1 MNLQANLGQMNYDAK
16 EIQDAAIEYNN
27 AVIELY
33 KIVDNL
39 TTSWQGAD
47 NVAFA
52 NTVNG
57 YKEEIVALG
66 KIVNNYALFLNQS
79 STSLNDLQG
88 DISSAAG
95 KL

>member
-16 EIQDAAIEYNN
+16 DIQDAAIEYNN
-27 AVIELY
+27 AVNELY

-39 TTSWQGAD
+39 TTSWQGTD

-52 NTVNG
+52 NKVNG
-57 YKEEIVALG
+57 YKEEIIALG
-66 KIVNNYALFLNQS
+66 KVVENYAIFLNRS
-79 STSLNDLQG
+79 SGSLNDLQT

>member
-27 AVIELY
+27 AVTELY

-39 TTSWQGAD
+39 TTSWQGTD

-52 NTVNG
+52 NKINS

-66 KIVNNYALFLNQS
+66 QVVNNYALFLNRS
-79 STSLNDLQG
+79 SGSLNDLQS

-95 KL
+95 RL

>member
-1 MNLQANLGQMNYDAK
+1 MNLQANLGQMSYEAK
-16 EIQDAAIEYNN
+16 EIQDAAVEYNN
-27 AVIELY
+27 AVNELY

-39 TTSWQGAD
+39 SSSWQGTD

-52 NTVNG
+52 NQVNS
-57 YKEEIVALG
+57 YKQEIVALG
-66 KIVNNYALFLNQS
+66 NVVNNYALFLNKTS
-79 STSLNDLQG
+79 GSLNDLQG

>member
-1 MNLQANLGQMNYDAK
+1 MNLQANLGQMSYEAK
-16 EIQDAAIEYNN
+16 EIQDAAVEYNN
-27 AVIELY
+27 AVNELY

-39 TTSWQGAD
+39 SSSWQGTD

-52 NTVNG
+52 NKVNG
-57 YKEEIVALG
+57 YKEEIIALG
-66 KIVNNYALFLNQS
+66 KVVENYAIFLNRS
-79 STSLNDLQG
+79 SGSLNDLQT